1 MFIKVFRLKTTN
13 MEKLNQNSILSF
25 KDELHARPYIKLSNN
40 LRTFHFA
47 YLIKENDEKKNWN
60 YLDKFLKK
68 INFQR
73 LPNEVSKYWVAE
85 GKDLIVRYECHT
97 EFISLT
103 LIYSNKIDNK
113 NKNKPKL
120 FDENFLRLLPL
131 DFLKNFPGQ
140 HFLSSWIEMV
150 PSNYNFR
157 PIDIEQFFYH
167 DNFAGSKV
175 AEDGANVFMSFKSDR
190 TNFLGSGFRRVFIQN
205 KNLRTRRTGRLLQR
219 IVELETYQVLSLL
232 GLPQVRQETLNLS
245 NLEKQITHITKSVSK
260 TAKKNL
266 DKKSILYP
274 DYQKDLNELSYVVA
288 KIEEIDSATNY
299 RLSATAAYYKLVE
312 QRIQDLREN
321 RMESFQTNNEF
332 LSRRLQPA
340 VRTSEAFSRR
350 LESLATRAQRADN
363 LVRTQIEMGVQIQN
377 KNLLASME
385 LRARAQLRLQQTV
398 ESLSIVAITYY
409 IVGLLSTMVKPINFN
424 NLIISRTMFL
434 ALSVPIILILI
445 WFIAKM
451 VRKKINKI
459 K

>member
-1 MFIKVFRLKTTN
+1 MNKVA
-13 MEKLNQNSILSF
+13 ENSILSF
-25 KDELHARPYIKLSNN
+25 KDELHARPYIKLGNN

-47 YLIKENDEKKNWN
+47 YLIKENDENKSWN
-60 YLDKFLKK
+60 YLDKFLRK
-68 INFQR
+68 INFQK
-73 LPNEVSKYWVAE
+73 LPNESSKYWVAE
-85 GKDLIVRYECHT
+85 GKDLTVRYECHT

-103 LIYSNKIDNK
+103 LIYSNKIE

-120 FDENFLRLLPL
+120 FDENFLNLLPI
-131 DFLKNFPGQ
+131 DFLENFPGD
-140 HFLSSWIEMV
+140 HFLSTWIEMA
-150 PSNYNFR
+150 PSNFNFK
-157 PIDIEQFFYH
+157 PIDIEEFFYH
-167 DNFAGSKV
+167 DNFAGSNV

-190 TNFLGSGFRRVFIQN
+190 TDFLGSGFRRVFIQN

-245 NLEKQITHITKSVSK
+245 NLEKQITEITKSVSK

-266 DKKSILYP
+266 NKKSIAYP

-288 KIEEIDSATNY
+288 KIEEIDSSSNY

-312 QRIQDLREN
+312 QRIQDLREE
-321 RMESFQTNNEF
+321 RLESFQTNYEF

-340 VRTSEAFSRR
+340 IRTTEAFSRR
-350 LESLATRAQRADN
+350 LESLAIRAQRADN

-377 KNLLASME
+377 KNLLESME
-385 LRARAQLRLQQTV
+385 LRARAQLRLQETV

-409 IVGLLSTMVKPINFN
+409 IVGLLSTLVDPINFDKFF
-424 NLIISRTMFL
+424 ISKTVFL
-434 ALSVPIILILI
+434 ALCVPIILVLI
-445 WFIAKM
+445 WYIAKM

-459 K
+459 T

>member
-1 MFIKVFRLKTTN
+1 MNKATG
-13 MEKLNQNSILSF
+13 NSILSF
-25 KDELHARPYIKLSNN
+25 KDELHARPYIKLGNN

-47 YLIKENDEKKNWN
+47 YLIKENEEKKSWN
-60 YLDKFLKK
+60 YLDIFLRK
-68 INFQR
+68 INFQK

-85 GKDLIVRYECHT
+85 GNDLTVRYECHT

-103 LIYSNKIDNK
+103 LIYPNKIE

-120 FDENFLRLLPL
+120 FDENFLNLLPME
-131 DFLKNFPGQ
+131 FLKNFPGD
-140 HFLSSWIEMV
+140 HFLSTWIEMA
-150 PSNYNFR
+150 PSNFNFR
-157 PIDIEQFFYH
+157 PIDIEEFFYH
-167 DNFAGSKV
+167 DNFAGSNV

-190 TNFLGSGFRRVFIQN
+190 TDFLGTGFRRVFIQN

-232 GLPQVRQETLNLS
+232 GLPQVRHETSNLS
-245 NLEKQITHITKSVSK
+245 NLEKQITEITKSVSK

-266 DKKSILYP
+266 NKNSIAYP

-288 KIEEIDSATNY
+288 KIEEIDSSSNY

-312 QRIQDLREN
+312 QRIQDLREE
-321 RMESFQTNNEF
+321 RLESFQTNNEF

-340 VRTSEAFSRR
+340 IRTTEAFSRR
-350 LESLATRAQRADN
+350 LESLAIRAQRADN

-377 KNLLASME
+377 KNLLESME
-385 LRARAQLRLQQTV
+385 LRARAQLRLQETV

-409 IVGLLSTMVKPINFN
+409 IVGLLSTLVDPINFN
-424 NLIISRTMFL
+424 KFLISKTVFL
-434 ALSVPIILILI
+434 ALCVPIILILI
-445 WFIAKM
+445 WYVAKM

-459 K
+459 I

>member
-1 MFIKVFRLKTTN
+1 
-13 MEKLNQNSILSF
+13 MENQTQNSPLSF

-40 LRTFHFA
+40 LKVFHFA
-47 YLIKENDEKKNWN
+47 YLIKENDDKKSWT
-60 YLDKFLKK
+60 YLDNFLGK
-68 INFQR
+68 INFQN
-73 LPNEVSKYWVAE
+73 LPKEASKYWVAE
-85 GKDLIVRYECHT
+85 GKDLIIRYECHT

-103 LIYSNKIDNK
+103 LIYPNKIENK

-120 FDENFLRLLPL
+120 FDENFLRLLPT
-131 DFLKNFPGQ
+131 DFLKKFPGE

-150 PSNYNFR
+150 PSKHIFK
-157 PIDIEQFFYH
+157 PIDIERFFYH
-167 DNFAGSKV
+167 DNFAGSNV

-219 IVELETYQVLSLL
+219 LVELETYQVLSLL
-232 GLPQVRQETLNLS
+232 GLPQVRQESLNLI
-245 NLEKQITHITKSVSK
+245 NLEKQITEITKSVSR
-260 TAKKNL
+260 TTKKNL
-266 DKKSILYP
+266 DKKSITYP

-288 KIEEIDSATNY
+288 KIEEIDSSTNY

-312 QRIQDLREN
+312 QRITDLRED
-321 RMESFQTNNEF
+321 RLESFQTNNEF

-340 VRTSEAFSRR
+340 IRTSEAFSRR

-377 KNLLASME
+377 KDLLESME
-385 LRARAQLRLQQTV
+385 LRARAQLRLQETV

-409 IVGLLSTMVKPINFN
+409 IVGLLSTLVDPISFDNF
-424 NLIISRTMFL
+424 LISKAVFL
-434 ALSVPIILILI
+434 ALCVPIILVLI
-445 WFIAKM
+445 WLIAKL

>member
-1 MFIKVFRLKTTN
+1 
-13 MEKLNQNSILSF
+13 MEKTIQNSILSF

-47 YLIKENDEKKNWN
+47 YLLKENDEKKSWV
-60 YLDKFLKK
+60 YLDKFLSN
-68 INFQR
+68 IDFQR

-85 GKDLIVRYECHT
+85 GKDLIIRYECHT

-103 LIYSNKIDNK
+103 LIYPNKIEDDNK
-113 NKNKPKL
+113 NKTKL
-120 FDENFLRLLPL
+120 FDENFLRLLPIE
-131 DFLKNFPGQ
+131 FLKNFPGE
-140 HFLSSWIEMV
+140 HFLSSWIEMI
-150 PSNYNFR
+150 PSKSNFK
-157 PIDIEQFFYH
+157 PIDIEKFFYH
-167 DNFAGSKV
+167 DNFAGSNV

-232 GLPQVRQETLNLS
+232 GLPQVRSETKNLS
-245 NLEKQITHITKSVSK
+245 NLEKQITEITKSVSK
-260 TAKKNL
+260 TAKSNL
-266 DKKSILYP
+266 DKKAIRYP

-288 KIEEIDSATNY
+288 KIEEIDSSTNY
-299 RLSATAAYYKLVE
+299 RLSATSAYYKLVE
-312 QRIQDLREN
+312 QRIKDLREI
-321 RMESFQTNNEF
+321 RLESFQTNNEF

-340 VRTSEAFSRR
+340 IRTSEAFSRR

-377 KNLLASME
+377 KDLLKSME
-385 LRARAQLRLQQTV
+385 LRARAQLRLQETV

-409 IVGLLSTMVKPINFN
+409 IVGILSVLVNPINFD
-424 NLIISRTMFL
+424 LIYISKELFL
-434 ALSVPIILILI
+434 ALCVPIVLILI
-445 WFIAKM
+445 WYVAKT

>member
-1 MFIKVFRLKTTN
+1 
-13 MEKLNQNSILSF
+13 MEKTNQNSILSF

-47 YLIKENDEKKNWN
+47 YLLKENDEKKSWV
-60 YLDKFLKK
+60 YLDKFLSN
-68 INFQR
+68 IDFQR
-73 LPNEVSKYWVAE
+73 LPKEVSKYWVAE
-85 GKDLIVRYECHT
+85 GKDLIIRYECHT

-103 LIYSNKIDNK
+103 LIYPNKIEDDNK
-113 NKNKPKL
+113 NKTKL
-120 FDENFLRLLPL
+120 FDENFLRLLPIE
-131 DFLKNFPGQ
+131 FLKNFPGE
-140 HFLSSWIEMV
+140 HFLSSWIEML
-150 PSNYNFR
+150 PSKSNFK
-157 PIDIEQFFYH
+157 PIDIEKFFYH
-167 DNFAGSKV
+167 DNFAGSNV

-232 GLPQVRQETLNLS
+232 GLPQVRTETKNLS
-245 NLEKQITHITKSVSK
+245 NLEKQITEITKSVSK
-260 TAKKNL
+260 TAKNNL
-266 DKKSILYP
+266 DKKAIRYP

-288 KIEEIDSATNY
+288 KIEEIDSSTNY
-299 RLSATAAYYKLVE
+299 RLSATSAYYKLVE
-312 QRIQDLREN
+312 QRIKDLREI
-321 RMESFQTNNEF
+321 RLESFQTNNEF

-340 VRTSEAFSRR
+340 IRTSEAFSRR

-377 KNLLASME
+377 KDLLKSME
-385 LRARAQLRLQQTV
+385 LRARAQLRLQETV

-409 IVGLLSTMVKPINFN
+409 IVGLLSTLVDPINFDF
-424 NLIISRTMFL
+424 IFISKELFL
-434 ALSVPIILILI
+434 ALCVPIVLILI
-445 WFIAKM
+445 WYVAKT

>member
-1 MFIKVFRLKTTN
+1 MNKAT
-13 MEKLNQNSILSF
+13 ENSILSF
-25 KDELHARPYIKLSNN
+25 KDELHARPYIKLGNN

-47 YLIKENDEKKNWN
+47 YLIKANDEKKSWK
-60 YLDKFLKK
+60 YLDNFLRK
-68 INFQR
+68 INFQK

-85 GKDLIVRYECHT
+85 GKDLTVRYECHT

-103 LIYSNKIDNK
+103 LIYPNKIE

-120 FDENFLRLLPL
+120 FDENFLNLLPIN
-131 DFLKNFPGQ
+131 FLENFPGD
-140 HFLSSWIEMV
+140 HFLSTWIEMA
-150 PSNYNFR
+150 PSNFNFK
-157 PIDIEQFFYH
+157 PIDIEEFFYH
-167 DNFAGSKV
+167 DNFAGSNV

-190 TNFLGSGFRRVFIQN
+190 TDFLGSGFRRVFIQN

-245 NLEKQITHITKSVSK
+245 NLEKQITEITKSVSK

-266 DKKSILYP
+266 NKKSIAYP

-288 KIEEIDSATNY
+288 KIEEIDSSSNY

-312 QRIQDLREN
+312 QRIQDLREE
-321 RMESFQTNNEF
+321 RLESFQTNYEF

-340 VRTSEAFSRR
+340 IRTTEAFSRR
-350 LESLATRAQRADN
+350 LESLAIRAQRADN

-377 KNLLASME
+377 KNLLESME
-385 LRARAQLRLQQTV
+385 LRARAQLRLQETV

-409 IVGLLSTMVKPINFN
+409 IVGLLSTLVDPINFN
-424 NLIISRTMFL
+424 KFFISKTVFL
-434 ALSVPIILILI
+434 ALCVPIILVLI
-445 WFIAKM
+445 WYIAKM

-459 K
+459 T

>member
-1 MFIKVFRLKTTN
+1 MKKAT
-13 MEKLNQNSILSF
+13 ENSILSF
-25 KDELHARPYIKLSNN
+25 KDELHARPYIKLGNN

-47 YLIKENDEKKNWN
+47 YLIKENDEKKSWN
-60 YLDKFLKK
+60 YLDKFLRK
-68 INFQR
+68 INFQK
-73 LPNEVSKYWVAE
+73 LPNESSKYWVAE
-85 GKDLIVRYECHT
+85 GKDLTVRYECHT

-103 LIYSNKIDNK
+103 LIYPNKIE

-120 FDENFLRLLPL
+120 FDENFLNLLPIE
-131 DFLKNFPGQ
+131 FLENFPGD
-140 HFLSSWIEMV
+140 HFLSTWIEMV
-150 PSNYNFR
+150 PSNFNFR
-157 PIDIEQFFYH
+157 PIDIEDYFYH
-167 DNFAGSKV
+167 DNFAGSNV

-190 TNFLGSGFRRVFIQN
+190 TDFLGSGFRRVFIQN

-232 GLPQVRQETLNLS
+232 GLPQVRQETSNLS
-245 NLEKQITHITKSVSK
+245 NLEKQITEITKSVSK

-266 DKKSILYP
+266 NKKSIDYP

-288 KIEEIDSATNY
+288 KIEEIDSSTNY

-312 QRIQDLREN
+312 QRIQDLREE
-321 RMESFQTNNEF
+321 RLESFQTSYEF

-340 VRTSEAFSRR
+340 IRTTEAFSRR

-377 KNLLASME
+377 KNLLESME
-385 LRARAQLRLQQTV
+385 LRARAQLRLQETV

-409 IVGLLSTMVKPINFN
+409 IVGLLSTLVDPINFEKFF
-424 NLIISRTMFL
+424 ISKTVFL
-434 ALSVPIILILI
+434 ALCVPIILILI
-445 WFIAKM
+445 WYIAKM

-459 K
+459 T

>member
-1 MFIKVFRLKTTN
+1 
-13 MEKLNQNSILSF
+13 MENQTSNSLLSF

-47 YLIKENDEKKNWN
+47 YLIKENDEKRSWT
-60 YLDKFLKK
+60 YLNEFLSK
-68 INFQR
+68 INFQK
-73 LPNEVSKYWVAE
+73 LPKESSKYWVAE
-85 GKDLIVRYECHT
+85 GKDLIIRYECHT

-103 LIYSNKIDNK
+103 LIYPNKIENK
-113 NKNKPKL
+113 NKNKL
-120 FDENFLRLLPL
+120 FDENFLRLLPI
-131 DFLKNFPGQ
+131 DFLKNFPGNL
-140 HFLSSWIEMV
+140 FLSSWIEMV
-150 PSNYNFR
+150 PTKKNFR
-157 PIDIEQFFYH
+157 PIDIEGFFYH
-167 DNFAGSKV
+167 DNFAGSNV

-190 TNFLGSGFRRVFIQN
+190 TDFLGSGLRRVFIQN
-205 KNLRTRRTGRLLQR
+205 KTLRTRRTGRLLQR

-232 GLPQVRQETLNLS
+232 GLPQVRQETSNLS
-245 NLEKQITHITKSVSK
+245 NLEKQITEITKSVSK

-266 DKKSILYP
+266 NKKSIAYP
-274 DYQKDLNELSYVVA
+274 DYQQDLNELSYVVA
-288 KIEEIDSATNY
+288 KIEEIDSSTNY

-312 QRIQDLREN
+312 QRIQDLREE
-321 RMESFQTNNEF
+321 RLESFQTNYEF

-340 VRTSEAFSRR
+340 IRTTEAFSRR

-377 KNLLASME
+377 KNLLESME
-385 LRARAQLRLQQTV
+385 LRARAQLRLQETV

-409 IVGLLSTMVKPINFN
+409 IVGLLGTLVDPINFDKFFIN
-424 NLIISRTMFL
+424 KTVFL
-434 ALSVPIILILI
+434 ALCVPIILILI

>member
-1 MFIKVFRLKTTN
+1 MNKAA
-13 MEKLNQNSILSF
+13 ENSILSF
-25 KDELHARPYIKLSNN
+25 KDELHARPYIKLGNN

-47 YLIKENDEKKNWN
+47 YLIKENDEKKSWN
-60 YLDKFLKK
+60 YLDKFLRKF
-68 INFQR
+68 NFQK

-85 GKDLIVRYECHT
+85 GKDLTVRYECHT

-103 LIYSNKIDNK
+103 LIYPNKIE

-120 FDENFLRLLPL
+120 FDENFLNLLPI
-131 DFLKNFPGQ
+131 DFLENFPGD
-140 HFLSSWIEMV
+140 HFLSTWIEMA
-150 PSNYNFR
+150 PSNFNFK
-157 PIDIEQFFYH
+157 PIDIEEFFYH
-167 DNFAGSKV
+167 DNFAGSNV

-190 TNFLGSGFRRVFIQN
+190 TDFLGSGFRRVFIQN

-245 NLEKQITHITKSVSK
+245 NLEKQITEITKSVSK
-260 TAKKNL
+260 TAKNHL
-266 DKKSILYP
+266 NKKSIAYP

-288 KIEEIDSATNY
+288 KIEEIDSSSNY

-312 QRIQDLREN
+312 QRIQDLREE
-321 RMESFQTNNEF
+321 RLESFQTNYEF

-340 VRTSEAFSRR
+340 IRTTEAFSRR
-350 LESLATRAQRADN
+350 LESLAIRAQRADN

-377 KNLLASME
+377 KNLLESME
-385 LRARAQLRLQQTV
+385 LRARAQLRLQETV

-409 IVGLLSTMVKPINFN
+409 IVGLLSTLVDPINFDKFF
-424 NLIISRTMFL
+424 ISKTVFL
-434 ALSVPIILILI
+434 ALCVPIILVLI
-445 WFIAKM
+445 WYIAKM

-459 K
+459 T

>member
-1 MFIKVFRLKTTN
+1 MKKTI
-13 MEKLNQNSILSF
+13 QNTILSF
-25 KDELHARPYIKLSNN
+25 KDELHARPYIKLGNN

-47 YLIKENDEKKNWN
+47 YLIKENDENKSWI
-60 YLDKFLKK
+60 YLDKFLRK
-68 INFQR
+68 INFQK
-73 LPNEVSKYWVAE
+73 LPKETSKYWVAE

-103 LIYSNKIDNK
+103 LIYPNKIESI

-120 FDENFLRLLPL
+120 FEENFLNLLPI
-131 DFLKNFPGQ
+131 DFLKNFPGH
-140 HFLSSWIEMV
+140 HFLSTWIEMV
-150 PSNYNFR
+150 PSNFNFR
-157 PIDIEQFFYH
+157 PIDIEEFFYH
-167 DNFAGSKV
+167 DNFAGSNV

-190 TNFLGSGFRRVFIQN
+190 TDFLGSGFRRVFIQN

-232 GLPQVRQETLNLS
+232 GLPQVREETLNLTY
-245 NLEKQITHITKSVSK
+245 LDKQITEITKSVSK

-266 DKKSILYP
+266 NKKLITYP
-274 DYQKDLNELSYVVA
+274 EYQQDLNELSYVVA
-288 KIEEIDSATNY
+288 KIEEIDSSTNY

-312 QRIQDLREN
+312 QRIQDLREE
-321 RMESFQTNNEF
+321 RLVSFQTNYEF

-340 VRTSEAFSRR
+340 IRTSEAFSRR

-377 KNLLASME
+377 KNLLESME
-385 LRARAQLRLQQTV
+385 LRARAQLRLQETV

-409 IVGLLSTMVKPINFN
+409 IIGLLSTLVNPINFDE
-424 NLIISRTMFL
+424 LFISKPIFL
-434 ALSVPIILILI
+434 ALCVPIILVLI
-445 WFIAKM
+445 WYIAKM
-451 VRKKINKI
+451 VRKKINRI

>member
-1 MFIKVFRLKTTN
+1 MNKAA
-13 MEKLNQNSILSF
+13 ENSILSF
-25 KDELHARPYIKLSNN
+25 KDELHARPYIKLGNN

-47 YLIKENDEKKNWN
+47 YLIKENDEKKSWN
-60 YLDKFLKK
+60 YLDKFLRKF
-68 INFQR
+68 NFQK

-85 GKDLIVRYECHT
+85 RKDLTVRYECHT

-103 LIYSNKIDNK
+103 LIYPNKIE

-120 FDENFLRLLPL
+120 FDENFLNLLPI
-131 DFLKNFPGQ
+131 DFLENFPGV
-140 HFLSSWIEMV
+140 HFLSTWIEMA
-150 PSNYNFR
+150 PSNFNFK
-157 PIDIEQFFYH
+157 PIDIEEFFYH
-167 DNFAGSKV
+167 DNFAGSNV

-190 TNFLGSGFRRVFIQN
+190 TEFLGSGFRRVFIQN

-232 GLPQVRQETLNLS
+232 GLPQVRHETLNLS
-245 NLEKQITHITKSVSK
+245 NLEKQITEITKSVSK

-266 DKKSILYP
+266 NKKSIAYP

-288 KIEEIDSATNY
+288 KIEEIDSSSNY

-312 QRIQDLREN
+312 QRIQDLREE
-321 RMESFQTNNEF
+321 RLESFQTNYEF

-340 VRTSEAFSRR
+340 IRTTEAFSRR
-350 LESLATRAQRADN
+350 LESLAIRAQRADN

-377 KNLLASME
+377 KNLLESME
-385 LRARAQLRLQQTV
+385 LRARAQLRLQETV

-409 IVGLLSTMVKPINFN
+409 IVGLLSTLVDPINFDN
-424 NLIISRTMFL
+424 FFISKTVFL
-434 ALSVPIILILI
+434 ALCVPIILVLI
-445 WFIAKM
+445 WYIAKM

-459 K
+459 T